1 MKGFCKGPEHHE
13 LAQLADEIF
22 ETEDLDEAA
31 ARMERDGLVML
42 GIAKGADGRRKYL
55 LAHCTMDRAELAL
68 RDRLRS
74 SPAQAGPGADAAKG
88 TETSAPAA
96 RPAP

>member
-1 MKGFCKGPEHHE
+1 MEGFCKGPERHE

-31 ARMERDGLVML
+31 ALMERDGFVIL
-42 GIAKGADGRRKYL
+42 GIAKGADGRRRYL

-68 RDRLRS
+68 RSRLRS
-74 SPAQAGPGADAAKG
+74 SPAAAGPDADGAKG
-88 TETSAPAA
+88 RDTSPQAP
-96 RPAP
+96 RPAR

>member
-1 MKGFCKGPEHHE
+1 MEGFCKGPEHHE

-31 ARMERDGLVML
+31 ALMERDGLVML

-68 RDRLRS
+68 RSRLRS
-74 SPAQAGPGADAAKG
+74 SPAAEDPDAGGAKG
-88 TETSAPAA
+88 TETSPPAP
-96 RPAP
+96 RPAR

>member
-1 MKGFCKGPEHHE
+1 MEGFFKGPEHHE

-31 ARMERDGLVML
+31 ALMERDGLVML

-55 LAHCTMDRAELAL
+55 LARCTMDRAALAL
-68 RDRLRS
+68 RSRLRS
-74 SPAQAGPGADAAKG
+74 SPAAAGPVADGAKG
-88 TETSAPAA
+88 RDISAPAP